1 MATEQRTFVDT
12 DVLIDIARKDA
23 RALDFWRRAETRSR
37 MTCSVISV
45 FELLAGCRNLREQ
58 QATLRSLSTVEIV
71 QVESGDS
78 MQALECYRSYHL
90 SRGIG
95 FLDCFVAAAAR
106 RLDCQVHT
114 LNTKHFRIIP
124 GLRTKRPY

>member
-1 MATEQRTFVDT
+1 MAAESRAFVDT
-12 DVLIDIARKDA
+12 DVLIDIARKDH
-23 RALDFWRRAETRSR
+23 RALDFWRRAEARST

-45 FELLAGCRNLREQ
+45 FELLAGCRNLKEQ
-58 QATLRSLSTVEIV
+58 RAMLRSLSTVDIV

-78 MQALECYRSYHL
+78 VQALQWYRSYHL
-90 SRGIG
+90 SRGVG

-114 LNTKHFRIIP
+114 LNTKHFRAIP
-124 GLRTKRPY
+124 GLKIMRPY

>member
-1 MATEQRTFVDT
+1 MATELRSFVDT

-23 RALDFWRRAETRSR
+23 RALDFWRRTEARSR

-45 FELLAGCRNLREQ
+45 FELLVGCRDQREQ
-58 QATLRSLSTVEIV
+58 RATLRSLATVEIV

-78 MQALECYRSYHL
+78 LQALEWYRSYHL
-90 SRGIG
+90 SRGVG

-114 LNTKHFRIIP
+114 LNTKHFRAIP
-124 GLRTKRPY
+124 GLKTMRPY

>member
-1 MATEQRTFVDT
+1 MATETRTFVDT
-12 DVLIDIARKDA
+12 DVLIDIARKNL
-23 RALDFWRRAETRSR
+23 RALDFWRRAEARST

-58 QATLRSLSTVEIV
+58 RATLRSLATVEIV

-78 MQALECYRSYHL
+78 IQALQWYRSYHL
-90 SRGIG
+90 SRGVG

-114 LNTKHFRIIP
+114 INTKHFTVIHD
-124 GLRTKRPY
+124 LKTMRPY

>member
-1 MATEQRTFVDT
+1 VAAESRAFVDT
-12 DVLIDIARKDA
+12 DVLIDIARKDH
-23 RALDFWRRAETRSR
+23 RALDFWRRAEARST

-45 FELLAGCRNLREQ
+45 FELLAGCRNLKEQ
-58 QATLRSLSTVEIV
+58 RAMLRSLSTVDIV

-78 MQALECYRSYHL
+78 VQALQWYRSYHL
-90 SRGIG
+90 SRGVG

-114 LNTKHFRIIP
+114 VNTKHFRAIP
-124 GLRTKRPY
+124 GLKIIRPY

>member
-1 MATEQRTFVDT
+1 MATELRSFVDT

-23 RALDFWRRAETRSR
+23 RALDFWRRTEARSR

-45 FELLAGCRNLREQ
+45 FELLVRCRDLREQ
-58 QATLRSLSTVEIV
+58 RATLRSLATVEIV

-78 MQALECYRSYHL
+78 VQALEWFRSYHL
-90 SRGIG
+90 SRGVG

-114 LNTKHFRIIP
+114 LNTKHFRAIP
-124 GLRTKRPY
+124 GLKTTRPY

>member
-1 MATEQRTFVDT
+1 VATETRTFVDT
-12 DVLIDIARKDA
+12 DVLIDIARKNL
-23 RALDFWRRAETRSR
+23 RALDFWRRAEARST

-58 QATLRSLSTVEIV
+58 RATLRSLATVEIV

-78 MQALECYRSYHL
+78 IQALQWYRSYHL
-90 SRGIG
+90 SRGVG

-106 RLDCQVHT
+106 RLDCQVYT
-114 LNTKHFRIIP
+114 INTKHFRA
-124 GLRTKRPY
+124 LHDLKTMRPY

>member
-1 MATEQRTFVDT
+1 VATELSSFVDT

-23 RALDFWRRAETRSR
+23 RALDFWRRTEARSR

-45 FELLAGCRNLREQ
+45 FELLVGCRDLREQ
-58 QATLRSLSTVEIV
+58 RATLRSLATVEIV

-78 MQALECYRSYHL
+78 LQALEWYRSYHL
-90 SRGIG
+90 SRGVG

-114 LNTKHFRIIP
+114 LNTKHFRAIP
-124 GLRTKRPY
+124 GLKTMRPY

>member
-1 MATEQRTFVDT
+1 MATELRSFVDT

-23 RALDFWRRAETRSR
+23 RALNFWRRTEVRSR

-45 FELLAGCRNLREQ
+45 FELLAGCRDLREQ
-58 QATLRSLSTVEIV
+58 RATLRSLATVEIV

-78 MQALECYRSYHL
+78 VQALEWFRSYHL
-90 SRGIG
+90 SRGVG

-106 RLDCQVHT
+106 RLNCQVYT
-114 LNTKHFRIIP
+114 LNTKHFKSIP
-124 GLRTKRPY
+124 GLKTTRPY

>member
-1 MATEQRTFVDT
+1 
-12 DVLIDIARKDA
+12 
-23 RALDFWRRAETRSR
+23 

-58 QATLRSLSTVEIV
+58 RATLRSLSTVDIV

-78 MQALECYRSYHL
+78 VQALQWYRSYHL

-95 FLDCFVAAAAR
+95 FLDCFVATAAR
-106 RLDCQVHT
+106 RLDCQVHI
-114 LNTKHFRIIP
+114 LNTRHFRAIP
-124 GLRTKRPY
+124 GLKAMRPY

>member
-1 MATEQRTFVDT
+1 VATELSSFVDT

-23 RALDFWRRAETRSR
+23 RALDFWRRTEARSR

-45 FELLAGCRNLREQ
+45 FELLVGCRDLREQ
-58 QATLRSLSTVEIV
+58 RATLRSLATVEIV

-78 MQALECYRSYHL
+78 LQALEWYRSYHL
-90 SRGIG
+90 SRGVG

-114 LNTKHFRIIP
+114 LNTKHFRAIP
-124 GLRTKRPY
+124 GLKTMRSY

>member
-1 MATEQRTFVDT
+1 
-12 DVLIDIARKDA
+12 
-23 RALDFWRRAETRSR
+23 

-45 FELLAGCRNLREQ
+45 FEVLAGCRNLREQ
-58 QATLRSLSTVEIV
+58 RATLRSLATVEIA

-78 MQALECYRSYHL
+78 IRALQWYRFYHL

-106 RLDCQVHT
+106 RLDCQVST
-114 LNTKHFRIIP
+114 FNTKHFRAIP
-124 GLRTKRPY
+124 GLRAMRPY

>member
-1 MATEQRTFVDT
+1 MATELRSFVDT

-23 RALDFWRRAETRSR
+23 RALDFWRRTEARSR

-45 FELLAGCRNLREQ
+45 FELLVGCRDQREQ
-58 QATLRSLSTVEIV
+58 RATLRSLATVEIV

-78 MQALECYRSYHL
+78 LQALEWYRSYHL
-90 SRGIG
+90 SRGVG

-114 LNTKHFRIIP
+114 LNTKHFRAIP
-124 GLRTKRPY
+124 GLKTMRSY

>member
-1 MATEQRTFVDT
+1 VATELRSFVDT

-23 RALDFWRRAETRSR
+23 RALDFWRRTEARSR

-45 FELLAGCRNLREQ
+45 FELLVGCRDLREQ
-58 QATLRSLSTVEIV
+58 RATLRSLATVEIV

-78 MQALECYRSYHL
+78 LRALEWYRSYHL
-90 SRGIG
+90 SRGVG

-114 LNTKHFRIIP
+114 LNTKHFRAIP
-124 GLRTKRPY
+124 GLKTMRPY

>member
-1 MATEQRTFVDT
+1 VATELRSFVDT

-23 RALDFWRRAETRSR
+23 RALDFWRRTEARSR

-45 FELLAGCRNLREQ
+45 FELLVGCRDLREQ
-58 QATLRSLSTVEIV
+58 RATLRSLATVEIV

-78 MQALECYRSYHL
+78 LQALEWYRSYHL
-90 SRGIG
+90 SRGVG

-114 LNTKHFRIIP
+114 LNTKHFRAIP
-124 GLRTKRPY
+124 GLKTMRSY

>member
-1 MATEQRTFVDT
+1 MATESRAFVDT
-12 DVLIDIARKDA
+12 DVLIDIARKDH
-23 RALDFWRRAETRSR
+23 RALDFWRRAEARST

-45 FELLAGCRNLREQ
+45 FELLAGCRNLKEQ
-58 QATLRSLSTVEIV
+58 RAMLRSLSTVDIV

-78 MQALECYRSYHL
+78 VQALQWYRSYHL
-90 SRGIG
+90 SRGVG

-114 LNTKHFRIIP
+114 VNTKHFRAIP
-124 GLRTKRPY
+124 GLKIIRPY

>member
-1 MATEQRTFVDT
+1 MATELRSFVDT
-12 DVLIDIARKDA
+12 DVLIDIAKKDA
-23 RALDFWRRAETRSR
+23 RALDFWRRTEARSR

-45 FELLAGCRNLREQ
+45 FELLVGCRDLREQ
-58 QATLRSLSTVEIV
+58 RATLRSLATVEIV

-78 MQALECYRSYHL
+78 LQALEWYRSYHL
-90 SRGIG
+90 SRGVG

-114 LNTKHFRIIP
+114 LNTKHFRAIP
-124 GLRTKRPY
+124 GLKTMRPY